1 MNIQSLLI
9 VAVAL
14 TLGLSACNKEE
25 TLSQDGAPVNAVQIT
40 ASVGNPF
47 AATRSNPVGTVAEQA
62 QFNIGDE
69 IVVDKIS
76 IVRNAPR
83 IDGIV
88 YQFNGTNWITND
100 NKYLLW
106 QDDIQS
112 FDASYPVDQDGSPIY
127 YVQQDQ
133 SLLAQ
138 LALSDL
144 MYATVWNTRKGTVLN
159 FVMER
164 QTSRI
169 IVNIAGFN
177 PEFPVGSVVT
187 DVKIVIDNS
196 LSSEPSRYLTP
207 YTQGVEG
214 SIGNVGTTYTL
225 LADAYMDNM
234 HVSLKV
240 DDKEMKSPA
249 LQEMEI
255 GKSYT
260 YNLNVGKEKLEIG
273 SVTVA
278 DWTNT
283 IELPGGE
290 AEEDFYD

>member
-9 VAVAL
+9 TAVAI

-47 AATRSNPVGTVAEQA
+47 AATRSNPIGDVVAQA
-62 QFNIGDE
+62 KFNIGDK
-69 IVVDKIS
+69 IYVDKFSMI
-76 IVRNAPR
+76 RMAPA
-83 IDGIV
+83 GVV
-88 YQFNGTNWITND
+88 YELGSTNWAPTA

-112 FDASYPVDQDGSPIY
+112 FGASYPVDQDGFPIH

-133 SLLAQ
+133 STLAQ

-144 MYATVWNTRKGTVLN
+144 MHAFILDAAKGNVLN
-159 FVMER
+159 FEMKR

-249 LQEMEI
+249 LQEMEL

-260 YNLNVGKEKLEIG
+260 FNLNVGKEKLEIAN
-273 SVTVA
+273 VTVA
-278 DWTNT
+278 DWSNT
-283 IELPGGE
+283 VTLDDGE
-290 AEEDFYD
+290 AVEIE

>member
-9 VAVAL
+9 AAVAIIV
-14 TLGLSACNKEE
+14 GLSACNKEE
-25 TLSQDGAPVNAVQIT
+25 DLTQDGAPVNAVRMT
-40 ASVGNPF
+40 ATVGNPF
-47 AATRSNPVGTVAEQA
+47 AATRSNPVGTVEEQGM
-62 QFNIGDE
+62 FNVG
-69 IVVDKIS
+69 DKIYVEKFS
-76 IVRNAPR
+76 IIRNAPAPA
-83 IDGIV
+83 GVV
-88 YQFNGTNWITND
+88 YELGSVNWAPTA

-106 QDDIQS
+106 ENDEES
-112 FDASYPVDQDGSPIY
+112 FEAYYPVDEEGYSIH

-133 SLLAQ
+133 STLAL

-144 MYATVWNTRKGTVLN
+144 MHAFILDAAKGDVLN
-159 FVMER
+159 FEMER

-177 PEFPVGSVVT
+177 PEFPVGSVVS

-214 SIGNVGTTYTL
+214 SIGKVGTTYTL

-234 HVSLKV
+234 YVSLKV
-240 DDKEMKSPA
+240 DGKEMRTA
-249 LQEMEI
+249 VLQSTDL

-260 YNLNVGKEKLEIG
+260 FNLNVGKEKLEIG
-273 SVTVA
+273 SVTVS
-278 DWTNT
+278 DWSNT
-283 IELPGGE
+283 VTLDGGE
-290 AEEDFYD
+290 AGERG